1 MKRIHVVIP
10 FMLLC
15 ANVWVMAEERVSGTI
30 AGQTWSK
37 AKSPYLV
44 IGDIKVASLNIEPG
58 VSVVFTGTYA
68 FEVTGVLRAVGSAQ
82 DSIFFTTAHAD
93 SGWDGIFFNQ
103 VPPGSELSFC
113 KIEHSRNSGLRLHDA
128 SPMSSNLVVRNCLIQ
143 KNTAPAKG
151 GAIYAIGSLGLVQC
165 TIRNNS
171 ISSNI
176 YPGTAEHM
184 GGGIY
189 VEGSLKMD
197 DCTVAQNYLYIYG
210 KHVTSLGG
218 GVYVKGSAK
227 FFGCK
232 LFDNRASV
240 YAAGTF
246 FQGVYSRGSGRA
258 EGGGIFVTGFQCIFT
273 NCLVAQDSSIV
284 TRYNGVDLETIGG
297 GGIYA
302 DCDNVI
308 ITNCTIAF
316 NGNEGLKSIRGAAK
330 VSNAILYFNT
340 AQQLTG
346 SVTVTYCNIQGGM
359 SGAGNIAFNPNFALD
374 RKDFRLVEGS
384 PCIDKGKPDTTGLN
398 LPPVD
403 LDGGPRIVDGDENG
417 SKIIDMGCYEFPG
430 RVSVESRDV
439 FSPKVFQLHPNFP
452 NPFNPSTTI
461 LYELP
466 RASEVEV
473 AIFDLLGKRVRTLVQ
488 GRQQAG
494 QHRLSW
500 DGSDDR
506 GANVPSG
513 VYLYRL
519 NAGKICANTK
529 DDARAI
535 RLSGLLETCSDILAN
550 EWRSHFFNHASV
562 HCGGAK

>member
-1 MKRIHVVIP
+1 MMKRIPVTISLL
-10 FMLLC
+10 LLC
-15 ANVWVMAEERVSGTI
+15 VNVWVLAEERVSGTI

-58 VSVVFTGTYA
+58 VSVVFTGNYA
-68 FEVTGVLRAVGSAQ
+68 FEITGVLRAIGSAQ
-82 DSIFFTTAHAD
+82 DSILFTTTVAD
-93 SGWDGIFFNQ
+93 SGWGGIFFNQ

-113 KIEHSRNSGLRLHDA
+113 KIEHSRNSGIRLHDA
-128 SPMSSNLVVRNCLIQ
+128 SPMSSNLVIKNCLIQ
-143 KNTAPAKG
+143 KNTAPTKG
-151 GAIYAIGSLGLVQC
+151 GGIYAIGLLSLVQC
-165 TIRNNS
+165 TILDNS
-171 ISSNI
+171 ISSRI

-197 DCTVAQNYLYIYG
+197 DCTVASNYLYIYG

-227 FFGCK
+227 FSGCR

-258 EGGGIFVTGFQCIFT
+258 EGGGVFVNGSQCIFI

-302 DCDNVI
+302 DCDNVT

-316 NGNEGLKSIRGAAK
+316 NDNEGLKSTRGTTQT
-330 VSNAILYFNT
+330 VNAIFYFNS
-340 AQQLTG
+340 AQQIAG
-346 SVTVTYCNIQGGM
+346 SATASYCNIQGGR
-359 SGAGNIAFNPNFALD
+359 SGEGNIAFNPNFILD
-374 RKDFRLVEGS
+374 RKNFRLAAGS

-398 LPPVD
+398 LPPLD
-403 LDGGPRIVDGDENG
+403 LEGQPRIVDGDKNG
-417 SKIIDMGCYEFPG
+417 STIIDMGCYEFPG

-439 FSPKVFQLHPNFP
+439 FNPKVFQLHQNHP

-461 LYELP
+461 SFDLP
-466 RASEVEV
+466 RASEVTLK
-473 AIFDLLGKRVRTLVQ
+473 IFDLVGHEVATLAEQ
-488 GRQQAG
+488 KMQAG
-494 QHRLSW
+494 RYSFKW
-500 DGSDDR
+500 DASGMP
-506 GANVPSG
+506 GG
-513 VYLYRL
+513 VYFYRL
-519 NAGKICANTK
+519 QTEAFTQTRK
-529 DDARAI
+529 
-535 RLSGLLETCSDILAN
+535 LLLL
-550 EWRSHFFNHASV
+550 R
-562 HCGGAK
+562 